1 MSKLLK
7 IRAVGL
13 PERKTNREEN
23 LTEHV
28 GCAYAKKAKKIKKN
42 CLMIENVA
50 TSRKS
55 KNYNRQ

>member
-13 PERKTNREEN
+13 PERKTIREEN

-28 GCAYAKKAKKIKKN
+28 GCAYAKKAKK
-42 CLMIENVA
+42 
-50 TSRKS
+50 
-55 KNYNRQ
+55 